1 VEIPPT
7 ASSALGETD
16 PISTSDG
23 RCGEADQIGEAAA
36 ARQIQSGEA
45 QGSNV
50 HLQPGRRAPTRAL
63 GDDDHGPASP
73 PPHTIRPLLAA
84 AVG

>member
-50 HLQPGRRAPTRAL
+50 HLQPGRRAPTRA
-63 GDDDHGPASP
+63 SP